1 MMARIRSVHPSLFTD
16 EAWVS
21 CTPLAR
27 LLYIG
32 LWTEADDQG
41 VFEWRPATLKMR
53 ILPLDNVAV
62 PELLDELTASGLIR
76 RYAVAERDF
85 GAIGSFQKHQRPQ
98 KPRTVWPVTPEIAEY
113 LTGQQPSL
121 FADEYDTSPRI
132 SQPRKGE
139 DRKGGG
145 GERTRVARKPET
157 PIPDGFPGQD
167 ELEMA
172 KIMVAESGQKVDVAW
187 EAKKIRTWAEQNGK
201 TYRDWRACWR
211 GWIERAIKYAEER
224 NGAKVV
230 EMASAPIS
238 EERQRAWMQDFLD
251 APHQWRPY
259 DRGPRPDEP
268 NCRITAKIMA
278 EFGYEP
284 PRRARA

>member
-1 MMARIRSVHPSLFTD
+1 MARIRSVHPSLFTD

-53 ILPLDNVAV
+53 ILPLDNVEV
-62 PELLDELTASGLIR
+62 PVLLEELTASGLIR
-76 RYAVAERDF
+76 RYAVADRDL

-98 KPRTVWPVTPEIAEY
+98 KPRTVWPVTPEIEAY

-121 FADEYDTSPRI
+121 FADEYDTPPRNA
-132 SQPRKGE
+132 QPRKGE
-139 DRKGGG
+139 ERKGGG
-145 GERTRVARKPET
+145 GEGTRGARKPET
-157 PIPDGFPGQD
+157 EIPDGFPGSD
-167 ELEMA
+167 EIEMA
-172 KIMVAESGQKVDVAW
+172 QTMVSESGQRIDVAW
-187 EAKKIRTWAEQNGK
+187 EAKKIRTWAEQKGMR
-201 TYRDWRACWR
+201 YRDWRACWR

-224 NGAKVV
+224 DGPKVV
-230 EMASAPIS
+230 DLTAVS
-238 EERQRAWMQDFLD
+238 EDRQRAWMRDWLE
-251 APHQWRPY
+251 APHTWKVF
-259 DRGPRPDEP
+259 DRGPRPDQE

-284 PRRARA
+284 PRRALG